1 MKTLFQD
8 HVYSPDF
15 LIEWDP
21 ERTILSDEFKLPFG
35 LNHNRIYVDVKG
47 SFNRNQ
53 RSFSIDQKWVYQKY
67 GYYIYKLEP
76 KVFFRKMGI
85 LEEFK
90 LT

>member
-1 MKTLFQD
+1 M
-8 HVYSPDF
+8 
-15 LIEWDP
+15 
-21 ERTILSDEFKLPFG
+21 
-35 LNHNRIYVDVKG
+35 KG

-90 LT
+90 LTQKTKKPSKVFAGYPTVGEIFGI